1 MEYLDVYTLEGL
13 PTGRTI
19 DRASAFSCLNPSLDR
34 LLLVHVCV
42 FNSNGKML
50 LQRRVLSKDRYPG
63 MWDVSAGGFVHA
75 GESSADA
82 VKRELLE
89 EIGLDASKSGIDFVL
104 REPFGLVFD
113 DFYAVY
119 ADPILSELKLQSSEV
134 MDVGWFDRDS
144 VMEMLND
151 GILVDYPKSL
161 ISMMF
166 DTFSTC
172 SK

>member
-1 MEYLDVYTLEGL
+1 MFTSVEYLDVYTLEGL

-82 VKRELLE
+82 VKRELLGRSVLMPQKV
-89 EIGLDASKSGIDFVL
+89 GL
-104 REPFGLVFD
+104 
-113 DFYAVY
+113 
-119 ADPILSELKLQSSEV
+119 IL
-134 MDVGWFDRDS
+134 F
-144 VMEMLND
+144 
-151 GILVDYPKSL
+151 
-161 ISMMF
+161 
-166 DTFSTC
+166 
-172 SK
+172 